1 MSLTRR
7 CINPVSPGWA
17 RYFLVATRKYPK
29 KRSPWRCAPNTG
41 VPPLRCWSQQ
51 VLRGHLPGPAGAR
64 ARSFSRPF
72 GLTFVFA
79 PRSACFKGQEKQTPP
94 FIAEGRGGVARP

>member
-41 VPPLRCWSQQ
+41 VPSLRCLAQQ
-51 VLRGHLPGPAGAR
+51 VLRGHIHDAR
-64 ARSFSRPF
+64 GRTREILLAPLRAELRLRTML
-72 GLTFVFA
+72 GLL
-79 PRSACFKGQEKQTPP
+79 
-94 FIAEGRGGVARP
+94 